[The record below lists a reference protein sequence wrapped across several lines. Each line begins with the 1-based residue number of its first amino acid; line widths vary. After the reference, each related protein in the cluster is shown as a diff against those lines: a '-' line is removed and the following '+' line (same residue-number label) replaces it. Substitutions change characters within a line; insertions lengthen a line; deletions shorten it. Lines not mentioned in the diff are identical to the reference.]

1 MTLDSDLEALKE
13 DLASLAFEA
22 RLQQTLVVAEIA
34 RLKRFSNE
42 RDEFIRVARE
52 RARLAHN
59 CLLRVSIRKAVD
71 LKNE

>member
-1 MTLDSDLEALKE
+1 MTSDSELEALKE

-22 RLQQTLVVAEIA
+22 RLQQALVVAEID
-34 RLKRFSNE
+34 RLKQFSNE
-42 RDEFIRVARE
+42 RDEFIQAARE

-59 CLLRVSIRKAVD
+59 CLLRVSIRKAVE